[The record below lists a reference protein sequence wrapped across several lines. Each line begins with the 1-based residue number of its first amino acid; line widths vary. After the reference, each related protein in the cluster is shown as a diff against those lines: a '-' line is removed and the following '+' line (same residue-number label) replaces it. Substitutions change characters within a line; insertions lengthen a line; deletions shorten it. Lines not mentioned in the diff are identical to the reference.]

1 MNAGLKTRGN
11 NVCCG
16 FTEHTYPAETVVIKC
31 FCKKAVQ
38 QGQLPLQKYVEIT
51 SCNILHNRKY
61 VTCMFGAWRALLI
74 RAVKS

>member
-61 VTCMFGAWRALLI
+61 TSLVCLTPGVCCLLEL
-74 RAVKS
+74 